1 MRLGLNLSRVLIA
14 VCVGAL
20 SFAAALPAFQVDPPQ
35 DTPPASPAPELYP
48 PATLPLSHPPP
59 PPLGRQSPRM
69 EADPAAGLLDS
80 GFRHLYELHFDDGRS
95 EFLQYQKLHPEDPLG
110 KAAEAASYLFEQ
122 FNTKG
127 VLTSYFFLNDSKFL
141 NGIDGN
147 PNDNRNQSFLD
158 SNHVARDMA
167 KQRLAKFPKDP
178 KGLLVL
184 TMTDGME
191 ADYDAIIEKKQMASL
206 GLIRQAEA
214 EARDLLVIDPNAQ
227 DAYVALGAGNYIIGS
242 LPVYKRMFLS
252 IGGIHG
258 DRQRGM
264 EELQSAAT
272 NGHYLQPFAKILLAL
287 ASERERR
294 HDRARSLLTEL
305 ATEFPG
311 NPLFARELAL
321 LQAGNA
327 GKH

>member
-1 MRLGLNLSRVLIA
+1 MRCELNSSRFLIA
-14 VCVGAL
+14 ACVATL
-20 SFAAALPAFQVDPPQ
+20 SFAAALPAFQQDPPPQ
-35 DTPPASPAPELYP
+35 DNPPQVTPPPSEPIRDLALPAPPKP
-48 PATLPLSHPPP
+48 PAA
-59 PPLGRQSPRM
+59 QSPRM
-69 EADPAAGLLDS
+69 EADPGAGLLDA
-80 GFRHLYELHFDDGRS
+80 GFHCLYELNFDDARS
-95 EFLQYQKLHPEDPLG
+95 QFFSYQKVHPEDPLG

-122 FNTKG
+122 FNARG
-127 VLTSYFFLNDSKFL
+127 VLTSNFFLNDSKFL

-147 PNDNRNQSFLD
+147 PNDNHNPRFLEA
-158 SNHVARDMA
+158 NRVARAMA
-167 KQRLAKFPKDP
+167 KQRLNNYPKDP
-178 KGLLVL
+178 HGLLVL

-191 ADYDAIIEKKQMASL
+191 ADYDALIEKKQMASL
-206 GLIRQAEA
+206 SLIRQAEA
-214 EARDLLVIDPNAQ
+214 EAKDVLLIDPNAQ

-294 HDRARSLLTEL
+294 HDRAQSLLSEL
-305 ATEFPG
+305 TAEFPG

-321 LQAGNA
+321 LQQQPA